1 MDLYIARLCD
11 HTPNALNTKSV
22 LRKEIRLKMAHE
34 SCKSQIAV
42 LEMNGQSVPQNSGP
56 ACAKAR
62 TPHDD
67 NVARGTSSCPR
78 FAERRFWRPGSLDAG
93 WHIVDK

>member
-1 MDLYIARLCD
+1 
-11 HTPNALNTKSV
+11 
-22 LRKEIRLKMAHE
+22 MAHE

-42 LEMNGQSVPQNSGP
+42 LEMNGQRVPQR
-56 ACAKAR
+56 CAKAR

-78 FAERRFWRPGSLDAG
+78 LAERRTATYVKAR
-93 WHIVDK
+93 VQRR